1 MYTEKIRRLMTKEKP
16 AVIEF
21 KSACQMRFLSAW
33 FLTVSGDWG
42 YLAQR
47 PVEKGLVSLRK
58 YSEDRIQTFVD
69 DYGGKDIG
77 DAVRKYSHEHGK
89 LEWETSWTLPDVHV
103 IPEQSAHTGKKNRD
117 VKKHLPT
124 EVRYHNVRDGLWV
137 GFYNCDGILLW
148 RVYADPESGRVLYTK
163 PAGGFTEF
171 ANNKRLGVL
180 FSKYAE
186 MLLPVLA
193 GLNAMIELYPGYF
206 SYDEKLNT
214 VLFEL
219 EDFQQ
224 VIPKST
230 PSMPRII
237 PEGGDQTYLRLLD
250 WMTVKYG
257 GSDDLSMVHV
267 PFTALSICD
276 SQGRPIADMYPQPDG
291 RYVVA
296 ELYYVI
302 TPGTTMTFETS
313 TVRKNGFPY
322 FGKGSNPLPMFV
334 RRQDT
339 LTGNHVVSFTFADRV
354 LFKKKEDVER
364 YDEENLLSDYSL
376 AIFYAVCAWTVH
388 TRVDKPS
395 IQRKKSGSRI
405 PIPPSRENDKAGPTK
420 KPVPLTGNV
429 IRIKLT
435 DVEKEIRRAES
446 EVRKKNICTHRE
458 HVRGHERHLSDGRTT
473 WVRPYIRYA
482 SLPDAGQP
490 EYVIR
495 KEDVEK
501 SLPQGK

>member
-1 MYTEKIRRLMTKEKP
+1 MYTEKIRRLMTGGES
-16 AVIEF
+16 AVIDF
-21 KSACQMRFLSAW
+21 KSACQIRFLSAW

-47 PVEKGLVSLRK
+47 PVEKGRVSLRK
-58 YSEDRIQTFVD
+58 YSEDRIQAFVE

-89 LEWETSWTLPDVHV
+89 QEWETSWTLPDVHAV
-103 IPEQSAHTGKKNRD
+103 PERTVRTEENNKG
-117 VKKHLPT
+117 VKRYLPA
-124 EVRYHNVRDGLWV
+124 EVRYHSVSDGLWI
-137 GFYNCDGILLW
+137 GFYNCDGNLLW

-163 PAGGFTEF
+163 PAGELNGLT
-171 ANNKRLGVL
+171 NNKKLGVL

-186 MLLPVLA
+186 VMLPVLA

-206 SYDEKLNT
+206 SYDEKSNII
-214 VLFEL
+214 LFEL
-219 EDFQQ
+219 EDFQE

-250 WMTVKYG
+250 WMSAKYG
-257 GSDDLSMVHV
+257 SPDDLSMVHV
-267 PFTALSICD
+267 PFKALSIRD
-276 SQGRPIADMYPQPDG
+276 SQGKPIADMYPQPDG

-302 TPGTTMTFETS
+302 TPGTTMPFETS
-313 TVRKNGFPY
+313 TAMKNGFPY
-322 FGKGSNPLPMFV
+322 FGKGSSPLPMFV

-354 LFKKKEDVER
+354 LFSKREDAER
-364 YDEENLLSDYSL
+364 YDEENLLTDYSL
-376 AIFYAVCAWTVH
+376 AIFYAICAWTAH
-388 TRVDKPS
+388 TTVEKTP

-405 PIPPSRENDKAGPTK
+405 SNSPSYENNNAGANK
-420 KPVPLTGNV
+420 KPIPLTGNV
-429 IRIKLT
+429 IRIKLS

-446 EVRKKNICTHRE
+446 EARNRGMCMHKE

-482 SLPDAGQP
+482 NLPDAGP
-490 EYVIR
+490 AEYIIR

-501 SLPQGK
+501 GLRS